1 MKINTHYSNILLV
14 LSTVLL
20 SLLCSTNAPAEIKSS
35 YLYTFSDFTGRI
47 PYSQPALARDKEHG
61 EIYVIN
67 SGAISVFNSSGMEI
81 YQFGDDW
88 SLGFIYDITAD
99 QDGRIF
105 VLSSN
110 NTRDAFS
117 ILRCNYRGEL
127 KEPLKFTGVP
137 EGFSLRP
144 QRLVY
149 WKGYLYLADLMS
161 RKVIVTDLNGA
172 FVDGYDVGV
181 LLAPE
186 EKPGAVNEMVG
197 FNVDRD
203 GNMLFTV
210 PTLFLAFRMSRD
222 HRLESFGGAG
232 NLPGK
237 FNIVGGIS
245 SDDKGYIY
253 VTDILKSVVM
263 MFDKDLKF
271 QMQFGQ
277 RGNERGSLVAPSQVE
292 VIEDKLFVNQ
302 AQNKGVSVFRIHY
315 N

>member
-1 MKINTHYSNILLV
+1 
-14 LSTVLL
+14 
-20 SLLCSTNAPAEIKSS
+20 
-35 YLYTFSDFTGRI
+35 
-47 PYSQPALARDKEHG
+47 
-61 EIYVIN
+61 
-67 SGAISVFNSSGMEI
+67 
-81 YQFGDDW
+81 
-88 SLGFIYDITAD
+88 
-99 QDGRIF
+99 
-105 VLSSN
+105 
-110 NTRDAFS
+110 
-117 ILRCNYRGEL
+117 L
-127 KEPLKFTGVP
+127 KETLNLTGVP
-137 EGFSLRP
+137 QEFSLRP

-172 FVDGYDVGV
+172 FVDGYDVGA
-181 LLAPE
+181 LLAPQ
-186 EKPGAVNEMVG
+186 EKPGVVNEMSG

-203 GNMLFTV
+203 GNILFTV

-222 HRLESFGGAG
+222 HSLESFGGPG

-263 MFDKDLKF
+263 MFDKDFKF
-271 QMQFGQ
+271 QMQFGH

-292 VIEDKLFVNQ
+292 VIEDKLFVSQ
-302 AQNKGVSVFRIHY
+302 AQNKGVSVFRINY